1 MKCEM
6 KTMLVPWS
14 RSRRKRREQA
24 LDFRRRKR
32 RGRLVEDDDA
42 GAGEQ
47 HAGDL
52 DQLLQA
58 DRQVAE
64 PRQRIDVDAEPL
76 QLLAG
81 FARHP
86 PPLHE
91 AEAVGR
97 LRPEKHVLGH
107 RQVGRDAEFL
117 MHHGDAGR
125 VRVAHRSKPGLPA
138 VQHETA
144 REFRMHAGDD
154 LHQRAFARAVLADET
169 MDLAGGKREVDPAK
183 RLDTAEGFRDPLQFE
198 DGLMSQRHLA
208 QIRK

>member
-1 MKCEM
+1 MGNEDDAGA
-6 KTMLVPWS
+6 LVPELS
-14 RSRRKRREQA
+14 QSREQT

-58 DRQVAE
+58 DRKVAE
-64 PRQRIDVDAEPL
+64 PRERVDVDAEPL

-81 FARHP
+81 FADHP
-86 PPLHE
+86 PPLHQ
-91 AEAVGR
+91 AEPVGG
-97 LRPEKHVLGH
+97 LRAEKHVLGH
-107 RQVGRDAEFL
+107 RQVRRDAEFL
-117 MHHGDAGR
+117 MHHGDAGCA
-125 VRVAHRSKPGLPA
+125 RVAHRSKPGLPA
-138 VQHETA
+138 VQHETPGEI
-144 REFRMHAGDD
+144 RVHAGDD
-154 LHQRAFARAVLADET
+154 LHQRAFARAVFADET

-183 RLDTAEGFRDPLQFE
+183 RLDTAEGFRDPLQLE
-198 DGLMSQRHLA
+198 DALMSQRHLA